1 MKNFTLLYY
10 GIVLCLVAGTSCQ
23 KSLKD
28 YPDDVNTNAVHSDN
42 HANVTSA
49 GMHFGVLVN
58 AAYPRQNPHVADTLA
73 LLTFEKKLMLA
84 SFYGV
89 KYIRMAIT
97 HDAWVYKN
105 GSKGFI
111 DNFEAA
117 NNAGFSVL
125 LNVNYHSPAVTGATS
140 FADAKNYGLFL
151 KQVLDAIQARNPML
165 KPALVVVENEE
176 TNTNYF
182 KITSQA
188 DADKYLNLLKVAVA
202 ECAPRHI
209 NVTNGGITSYILTM
223 LTWDWLKTKYGV
235 TTANNWASNVMAP
248 NFYNT
253 LNSPLIATYLQLGK
267 YMINNYAKLSL
278 SYVNIHWYEPLKA
291 SQFAEERLGNPYL
304 SIYNIDSTTVTA
316 GALDSCVSYL
326 NASLGMNVI
335 TNETGQLS
343 RSNRLTGSMLRKYFS
358 YQLSSSNFPIVG
370 WYDGDADGATN
381 AKALHNSISSDSFS
395 IRAMGNSFHNHL
407 QQ

>member
-1 MKNFTLLYY
+1 V
-10 GIVLCLVAGTSCQ
+10 GVSCQ
-23 KSLKD
+23 KGVKD
-28 YPDDVNTNAVHSDN
+28 IPEDNNTNAVHADN

-49 GMHFGVLVN
+49 GMHFGVLIN
-58 AAYPRQNPHVADTLA
+58 AAYPKQNPREYDTLS

-125 LNVNYHSPAVTGATS
+125 LNVNYHTPAITGTTT
-140 FADAKNYGLFL
+140 FADAKDYALFL
-151 KQVLDAIQARNPML
+151 KQVLDALQARNPML
-165 KPALVVVENEE
+165 KPALVAVENEE
-176 TNTNYF
+176 TNTTYF
-182 KITSQA
+182 QINSQA
-188 DADKYLNLLKVAVA
+188 DADKYINLLKSAIAV
-202 ECAPRHI
+202 CAPRNI
-209 NVTNGGITSYILTM
+209 KVTNGGITSYILTM

-235 TTANNWASNVMAP
+235 AMADNWASNVMAP

-253 LNSPLIATYLQLGK
+253 LSSPAMSPYLQLGK
-267 YMINNYAKLSL
+267 YMISNYANLSL

-291 SQFAEERLGNPYL
+291 SQFAEENLGNPYL
-304 SIYNIDSTTVTA
+304 SIYNIDSTKTTA

-326 NASLGMNVI
+326 NATLGLNVI

-343 RSNRLTGSMLRKYFS
+343 RSNLLTASIMRKYFS
-358 YQLSSSNFPIVG
+358 YQSSSSNFPIVS

-381 AKALHNSISSDSFS
+381 AKALHNGISSDSFS
-395 IRAMGNSFHNHL
+395 IRITGKSFHNHL